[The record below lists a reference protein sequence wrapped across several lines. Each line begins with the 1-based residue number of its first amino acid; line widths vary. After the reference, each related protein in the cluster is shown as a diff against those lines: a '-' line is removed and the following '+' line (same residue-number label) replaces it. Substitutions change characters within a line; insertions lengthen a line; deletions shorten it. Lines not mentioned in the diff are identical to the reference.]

1 MFFKKKY
8 FIIILLPII
17 FTFVYYKDQIRS
29 FLIGDSAVISIKPNG
44 KIYKVLP
51 QSSEGD
57 FFPGVDIDVYK
68 VVNNERILPNIS
80 SVDIKTEMQN
90 IDDPTTINSVSTFKY
105 YLQLASFE
113 KKQQAEVL
121 QKQFS
126 NYKEEVF
133 KNLDYKISL
142 VDIKGKGIYFRLL
155 AGPFENIKKATLVC
169 NDIKKI
175 NLNCFPIKEF

>member
-8 FIIILLPII
+8 FIIILLLII
-17 FTFVYYKDQIRS
+17 FSFIYYKDQIRS
-29 FLIGDSAVISIKPNG
+29 FLIGNSSVVSIKSDG

-51 QSSEGD
+51 ESSEGD
-57 FFPGVDIDVYK
+57 FFPGVDLDVYK
-68 VVNNERILPNIS
+68 VVNNERLLP
-80 SVDIKTEMQN
+80 DITSADRKTEMAN
-90 IDDPTTINSVSTFKY
+90 IDEQTTIDSISTFKY

-121 QKQFS
+121 QNQFL
-126 NYKEEVF
+126 NYKEKVF

-155 AGPFENIKKATLVC
+155 AGPFENIEKATLVC
-169 NDIKKI
+169 NNIKKI

>member
-8 FIIILLPII
+8 FIIILLLII
-17 FTFVYYKDQIRS
+17 FSFIYYKDQIRS
-29 FLIGDSAVISIKPNG
+29 FLIGDSAVINIKSNG
-44 KIYKVLP
+44 KVYKILP
-51 QSSEGD
+51 KSAEGD
-57 FFPGVDIDVYK
+57 FFPGVDLDVYK
-68 VVNNERILPNIS
+68 VVNNERLLPDIT
-80 SVDIKTEMQN
+80 SVDSKTEMAN
-90 IDDPTTINSVSTFKY
+90 IDEQTTIDSISTFKY

-121 QKQFS
+121 QKEFL

-155 AGPFENIKKATLVC
+155 AGPFENIEKATLVC
-169 NDIKKI
+169 NNIKKI

>member
-1 MFFKKKY
+1 LFFKKIY

-17 FTFVYYKDQIRS
+17 FSFIYYKDQIRS
-29 FLIGDSAVISIKPNG
+29 FLIGNSSVVSIKSDG

-51 QSSEGD
+51 ETSEGD
-57 FFPGVDIDVYK
+57 FFPGVDLDVYK
-68 VVNNERILPNIS
+68 VVNNEKLLPDTT
-80 SVDIKTEMQN
+80 SVDIKTEMAN
-90 IDDPTTINSVSTFKY
+90 IDEQTTIDSISTFKY

-121 QKQFS
+121 QKEFL

-155 AGPFENIKKATLVC
+155 AGPFENIEKATLIC
-169 NDIKKI
+169 NNIKKI

>member
-8 FIIILLPII
+8 FIIILLLII
-17 FTFVYYKDQIRS
+17 FSFIYYKDQIRS
-29 FLIGDSAVISIKPNG
+29 FLIDNSSVVSIKSDG

-51 QSSEGD
+51 ESSDGD
-57 FFPGVDIDVYK
+57 FFPGVDLDVYT
-68 VVNNERILPNIS
+68 VVNNERLLPDIT
-80 SVDIKTEMQN
+80 SVDTKTEMAN
-90 IDDPTTINSVSTFKY
+90 IDEQTNIDSVSTFKY

-121 QKQFS
+121 QKEFL

-155 AGPFENIKKATLVC
+155 AGPFENIEKATLVC
-169 NDIKKI
+169 NNIKKI

>member
-1 MFFKKKY
+1 MFFKKIY

-17 FTFVYYKDQIRS
+17 FSFIYYKDQIRS
-29 FLIGDSAVISIKPNG
+29 FLIGSASVVSIKSDG
-44 KIYKVLP
+44 KPYKVLP
-51 QSSEGD
+51 ESSEGD
-57 FFPGVDIDVYK
+57 FFPGIDLDVYK
-68 VVNNERILPNIS
+68 VVNNERLLPDIT
-80 SVDIKTEMQN
+80 SVDSKTEMAN
-90 IDDPTTINSVSTFKY
+90 IDEQTTIDSISTFKY

-121 QKQFS
+121 QKEFL

-155 AGPFENIKKATLVC
+155 AGPFENIEKATLIC
-169 NDIKKI
+169 NNIKKI

>member
-44 KIYKVLP
+44 KTYKVLP
-51 QSSEGD
+51 KFSEGD
-57 FFPGVDIDVYK
+57 FFPGVDIDVYE
-68 VVNNERILPNIS
+68 VVNNERILPDIPL
-80 SVDIKTEMQN
+80 VDTKTEMKN
-90 IDDPTTINSVSTFKY
+90 IDDQTTINSVSTFKY

-121 QKQFS
+121 QKQFL

>member
-1 MFFKKKY
+1 MFFKKIY

-17 FTFVYYKDQIRS
+17 FSFIYYKDQIRS
-29 FLIGDSAVISIKPNG
+29 FLIGNSSVVSIKSDG

-51 QSSEGD
+51 ETSEGD
-57 FFPGVDIDVYK
+57 FFPGVDLDVYK
-68 VVNNERILPNIS
+68 VVNNEKLLPDTT
-80 SVDIKTEMQN
+80 SVDIKTEMAN
-90 IDDPTTINSVSTFKY
+90 IDEQTTIDSISTFKY

-121 QKQFS
+121 QKEFL

-155 AGPFENIKKATLVC
+155 AGPFENIEKATLIC
-169 NDIKKI
+169 NNIKKI

>member
-1 MFFKKKY
+1 MFFKKIY

-17 FTFVYYKDQIRS
+17 FSFIYYKDQIRS
-29 FLIGDSAVISIKPNG
+29 FLIGDSAVISIKSNG
-44 KIYKVLP
+44 KVYKILP
-51 QSSEGD
+51 KSAEGD

-68 VVNNERILPNIS
+68 VVNNERILPDIS
-80 SVDIKTEMQN
+80 SVDTKTEIQN
-90 IDDPTTINSVSTFKY
+90 IDDQTTINSVSTFKY

-113 KKQQAEVL
+113 KKQQAEAV
-121 QKQFS
+121 QKQFL

-155 AGPFENIKKATLVC
+155 AGPFENIEKATLVC
-169 NDIKKI
+169 NNIKKI

>member
-1 MFFKKKY
+1 MFFKKIY

-17 FTFVYYKDQIRS
+17 FSFIYYKDQIRS
-29 FLIGDSAVISIKPNG
+29 FLIGNSSVVSIKSDG

-51 QSSEGD
+51 ETSEGD
-57 FFPGVDIDVYK
+57 FFPGIDLDVYK
-68 VVNNERILPNIS
+68 VVNNERLLPDIT
-80 SVDIKTEMQN
+80 SVDSKTEMAN
-90 IDDPTTINSVSTFKY
+90 IDEQTTIDSISTFKY

-121 QKQFS
+121 QKEFL

-155 AGPFENIKKATLVC
+155 AGPFENIEKATLIC
-169 NDIKKI
+169 NNIKKI